1 MDSIKTIIVDE
12 LHPLFNRDKML
23 YKEFSSDYR
32 LIRYYTKILIQKAP
46 PVIKEHNL
54 MEQQISEI
62 IKNAIKHGNRQDPL
76 KIVRVWYLFKPEEV
90 RLIVEDQGEG
100 FRDIEKWNEFHREK
114 DECFYSGDLMK
125 MAEYV
130 SYRGESS
137 NDDDGGNALFAAV
150 EYWNMGVVFN
160 EKRNGVAIGRRL
172 NNHKESGFAI
182 DHNRFIN
189 RRTYSK

>member
-1 MDSIKTIIVDE
+1 MEKIRTIIVDE
-12 LHPLFNRDKML
+12 NHPLFDREKML

-62 IKNAIKHGNRQDPL
+62 IKNAIKHGNKKDPV
-76 KIVRVWYLFKPEEV
+76 KTIKVWYLFKPEEV

-100 FRDIEKWNEFHREK
+100 FKEIEKWNDFHRKK
-114 DECFYSGDLMK
+114 DECFYSGDILK

-137 NDDDGGNALFAAV
+137 SDEDGGNALFAAV

-160 EKRNGVAIGRRL
+160 DNRNVVAIGRRV
-172 NNHKESGFAI
+172 NDQSGIRIAVDKSRMI
-182 DHNRFIN
+182 
-189 RRTYSK
+189 SKKSR

>member
-1 MDSIKTIIVDE
+1 MEKIRTIIVDE
-12 LHPLFNRDKML
+12 NHPLFDREKML

-62 IKNAIKHGNRQDPL
+62 IKNAIKHGNKKDPV
-76 KIVRVWYLFKPEEV
+76 KTIKVWYLFKPEEV

-100 FRDIEKWNEFHREK
+100 FKEIEKWNDFHRKK
-114 DECFYSGDLMK
+114 DECFYSGDILK

-130 SYRGESS
+130 SYRGKSS
-137 NDDDGGNALFAAV
+137 SDEDGGNALFAAV

-160 EKRNGVAIGRRL
+160 DNRNVVAIGRRV
-172 NNHKESGFAI
+172 NDHSGIRIAVDKSRMI
-182 DHNRFIN
+182 
-189 RRTYSK
+189 SKKSR

>member
-1 MDSIKTIIVDE
+1 MEKIRTIIVDE
-12 LHPLFNRDKML
+12 NHPLFDREKML

-62 IKNAIKHGNRQDPL
+62 IKNAIKHGNKKDPV
-76 KIVRVWYLFKPEEV
+76 KTIKVWYLFKPEEV

-100 FRDIEKWNEFHREK
+100 FKEIEKWNDFHRKK
-114 DECFYSGDLMK
+114 DECFYSGDILK

-130 SYRGESS
+130 SYRGENSS
-137 NDDDGGNALFAAV
+137 DEDGGNALFAAV

-160 EKRNGVAIGRRL
+160 DNRNVVAIGRRV
-172 NNHKESGFAI
+172 NDQSGIRIAVDKSRMI
-182 DHNRFIN
+182 
-189 RRTYSK
+189 SKKSR

>member
-1 MDSIKTIIVDE
+1 MEKIRTIIVDE
-12 LHPLFNRDKML
+12 NHPLFDREKML

-62 IKNAIKHGNRQDPL
+62 IKNAIKHGNKKDPV
-76 KIVRVWYLFKPEEV
+76 KTIKVWYLFKPEEV

-100 FRDIEKWNEFHREK
+100 FKEIEKWNDFHRKK
-114 DECFYSGDLMK
+114 DECFYSGDILK

-137 NDDDGGNALFAAV
+137 SDEDGGNALFAAV

-160 EKRNGVAIGRRL
+160 DNRNVVAIGRRV
-172 NNHKESGFAI
+172 NDQSGIRFAVDKSRMI
-182 DHNRFIN
+182 
-189 RRTYSK
+189 SKKSR

>member
-1 MDSIKTIIVDE
+1 MEKIRTIIVDE
-12 LHPLFNRDKML
+12 NHPLFDREKML

-62 IKNAIKHGNRQDPL
+62 IKNAIKHGNKKDPV
-76 KIVRVWYLFKPEEV
+76 KTIKVWYLFKPEEV

-100 FRDIEKWNEFHREK
+100 FKEIEKWNDFHRKK
-114 DECFYSGDLMK
+114 DECFYSGDIMK

-130 SYRGESS
+130 SYRGENSS
-137 NDDDGGNALFAAV
+137 DEDGGNALFAAV

-160 EKRNGVAIGRRL
+160 DNRNVVAIGRRV
-172 NNHKESGFAI
+172 NDQSGIRIAVDKSRMI
-182 DHNRFIN
+182 
-189 RRTYSK
+189 SKKSR

>member
-1 MDSIKTIIVDE
+1 MEKIRTIIVDE
-12 LHPLFNRDKML
+12 NHPLFDREKML

-62 IKNAIKHGNRQDPL
+62 IKNAIKHGNKKDPV
-76 KIVRVWYLFKPEEV
+76 KTIKVWYLFKPEEV

-100 FRDIEKWNEFHREK
+100 FKEIEKWNDFHRKK
-114 DECFYSGDLMK
+114 DECFYSGDILK

-130 SYRGESS
+130 SYRGKSS
-137 NDDDGGNALFAAV
+137 SDEDGGNALFAAV

-160 EKRNGVAIGRRL
+160 DNRNVVAIGRRV
-172 NNHKESGFAI
+172 NDQSGIRIAVDKSRMI
-182 DHNRFIN
+182 
-189 RRTYSK
+189 SKKSR